1 MRDMESVP
9 SQRTGSTCLGKPS
22 DISLAK
28 PGLWH
33 RVTYLCEIVMVGTEA
48 DRTTLV
54 REIRSCDFVDVFSL
68 DSIGQGTGSEA
79 IWDAGEGG

>member
-1 MRDMESVP
+1 M
-9 SQRTGSTCLGKPS
+9 
-22 DISLAK
+22 
-28 PGLWH
+28 
-33 RVTYLCEIVMVGTEA
+33 TYLCEIVMVGTEA

-68 DSIGQGTGSEA
+68 DSIGQGAGSEA